1 VILYSLRI
9 TVLYSHLIEAMDL
22 LLTVYFVELEEV
34 SFAPFFVA
42 KMLFLRV
49 RPCKSRE

>member
-1 VILYSLRI
+1 MILYSLRI
-9 TVLYSHLIEAMDL
+9 TVHDLIEAMDL

-42 KMLFLRV
+42 KM
-49 RPCKSRE
+49 